1 MHFLS
6 SLKITVD
13 STFVILFIS
22 RYISVLQWLH
32 RCPRRPDTGGE
43 LAAPSWSRFP
53 GAWSGLQRKRHCIL
67 IFFIDFGVIIIISL
81 LSSVIIRIPIGYL
94 LF

>member
-53 GAWSGLQRKRHCIL
+53 GAWSGLAQGM
-67 IFFIDFGVIIIISL
+67 D
-81 LSSVIIRIPIGYL
+81 SSVNAIV
-94 LF
+94 F